1 MTGRDRMVLIV
12 IAVVAVLGAAWML
25 VVSPERQQA
34 SKLAGQVAAAQAQVT
49 AAESTVSSARA
60 AQSQYASAYAS
71 LVNLGKAVPPSDE
84 VPALIDQLTQAS
96 NEKNVEFSAISPG
109 ASTGASTSP
118 SPSPSTS
125 PSPSPSTGTSG
136 ASAAQGGAASGAQSA
151 ALTQLPFSFTFEGS
165 YFDLEHLFR
174 KLTEFATLNAAGK
187 LDVNGRL
194 LTINS
199 LTLSG
204 AGGSEPAKAGGEL
217 TGSISATAYVMPPST
232 AITGTPS
239 TGSATSAAASPA
251 SSTTAGSSTPA
262 PAIVKVNP

>member
-34 SKLAGQVAAAQAQVT
+34 SKLSGQVAAAQAQVA

-60 AQSQYASAYAS
+60 AQSQYSAAYAS
-71 LVNLGKAVPPSDE
+71 LVNIGKAVPPSDE

-96 NEKNVEFSAISPG
+96 NEKSVQFSAISPG
-109 ASTGASTSP
+109 AGSSASSSASTS
-118 SPSPSTS
+118 T
-125 PSPSPSTGTSG
+125 STGT
-136 ASAAQGGAASGAQSA
+136 AAQGAAASGTQA
-151 ALTQLPFSFTFEGS
+151 AAFTPLPFSFTFEGS

-187 LDVNGRL
+187 LEVNGRL

-199 LTLSG
+199 VSLSG
-204 AGGSEPAKAGGEL
+204 GGSGEASKAGGQL
-217 TGSISATAYVMPPST
+217 TGSISATAYVMPAS
-232 AITGTPS
+232 AALTGAPS
-239 TGSATSAAASPA
+239 TGSSTSAAASSA

-262 PAIVKVNP
+262 PAVVKVNP

>member
-12 IAVVAVLGAAWML
+12 IGVVAVLGAAWML

-34 SKLAGQVAAAQAQVT
+34 GKLAGQVAAAQAQVT
-49 AAESTVSSARA
+49 AAESSVSSARA
-60 AQSQYASAYAS
+60 AQSQYAAAYAS

-96 NEKNVEFSAISPG
+96 NEKDVEFSAISPG
-109 ASTGASTSP
+109 AASS
-118 SPSPSTS
+118 SASSS
-125 PSPSPSTGTSG
+125 ASPSTGTSAG
-136 ASAAQGGAASGAQSA
+136 TSAQGSAASGTQSA
-151 ALTQLPFSFTFEGS
+151 SLTQLPFSFTFEGS

-174 KLTEFATLNAAGK
+174 KLTEFATLDAAGK

-199 LTLSG
+199 VSLSG
-204 AGGSEPAKAGGEL
+204 AGGAEASKAGAGL
-217 TGSISATAYVMPPST
+217 TGSISATAYVMPASASLTGATGASPS
-232 AITGTPS
+232 
-239 TGSATSAAASPA
+239 TSAAASPA
-251 SSTTAGSSTPA
+251 SSTSAGSSTPA